1 MPLPRTLL
9 SVPPAVTE
17 VYHEITGSDPE
28 SVFVTHDPPGG
39 KLGSGGGTAHLLTEA
54 WNASDSGPI
63 GDWMEEHKRILLH
76 AGGQS
81 RRLPA
86 YAATGKALLPV
97 PVFRWS
103 TGQRLDQTLMD
114 LQLPL
119 LRELLRK
126 APDSMHTLVASG
138 DVLVWNEE
146 ELPALPEV
154 DVLCVGLWSSPESAS
169 NHGVFFTPRSHPEQF
184 EFMLQK
190 PSPEV
195 IQENASQHLFL
206 LDVGIWMFSSRA
218 LDVLLKKCGWDA
230 EAGAYAN
237 GLPDEFD
244 LYTAFGQALGR
255 TPTEPDP
262 EISALSCAV
271 LPLGDAE
278 FYHFGTSQD
287 LVASALALQNRVH
300 DQRRIR
306 TPLVKPHPA
315 IFVQNAYTPC
325 PMDHENRNLW
335 IENACLGPR
344 WTLNENHVLTG
355 IPENDWDV
363 TLPDGICLDMVPVGE
378 KQFAL
383 RPYGF
388 GDAFR
393 GALSAE
399 ATTWMHRPAAEWF
412 QKRGLAVPETDD
424 LQRTPLFPVLDAED
438 IDGNW
443 IAWMIDQPDAAG
455 FAERYQQAERLSAET
470 LSTRANLRRLAEQRK
485 QNLANAS
492 LPALARHAH
501 RSVFYQVDLDTTA
514 RIYQSCEDLPFPET
528 PDPESD
534 LFPYIHDRMF
544 HARLRQ
550 LNAEGGEKESEEA
563 FAALRDAIIEPYRGK
578 MPTPENTLLSDQV
591 VWARAPVRLDLAGG
605 WTDTPPYCFFHGG
618 HVVNLAVELNG
629 QPPIQV
635 FARISETPRITLRS
649 IDLGITQHVETYE
662 EIGSYAELGSGFSIP
677 KAALALAGFHPD
689 FQTSPLHSLREQLEE
704 FGGGIE
710 LSLLCAVPKGSGL
723 GTSSNLAAT
732 VLGALSELCGLG
744 WDLTDVG
751 NRTLALEQMLTSGGG
766 WQDQYGGITHGL
778 KLLQTK
784 AGLDQTPD
792 IRWLPDHLFTDPL
805 HKERFLLY
813 YTGITRVAKGI
824 LGEIV
829 QGMFLNR
836 KEHLEYLQAL
846 NRHAIDTYE
855 SLQRGHLEDIGRQID
870 RTWQLNQALDPGTN
884 PPEVQELLEPL
895 KPHLLGCKLLGAG
908 GGGYLLMV
916 TPDATAS
923 AAIRKH
929 LSEHAPNERA
939 RFVDFNLSTSG
950 LQVTRS

>member
-1 MPLPRTLL
+1 MLPRTLL

-17 VYHEITGSDPE
+17 VYHEITGATPDE
-28 SVFVTHDPPGG
+28 VFVTHDPPGG
-39 KLGSGGGTAHLLTEA
+39 KLGSGGGTAHLLTDA
-54 WNASDSGPI
+54 WKASSSGPLET
-63 GDWMEEHKRILLH
+63 WMSDHKRILLH

-103 TGQRLDQTLMD
+103 TGQRLNQTLMD

-119 LRELLRK
+119 LQELLRK

-146 ELPALPEV
+146 ELPTLPEV
-154 DVLCVGLWSSPESAS
+154 DVLCVGLWGSPESAS
-169 NHGVFFTPRSHPEQF
+169 HHGVFFTPRSHPEQF

-190 PSPEV
+190 PSPER
-195 IQENASQHLFL
+195 IQEHAAHHLFL
-206 LDVGIWMFSSRA
+206 LDAGIWMFSSRA
-218 LDVLLKKCGWDA
+218 LNVLLKKCGWQEDA
-230 EAGAYAN
+230 ESYAN

-244 LYTAFGQALGR
+244 LYSAFGQALGR
-255 TPTEPDP
+255 TPTEADP

-287 LVASALALQNRVH
+287 LVSSALALQNRVH

-344 WTLNENHVLTG
+344 WTLHENHVLTG
-355 IPENDWDV
+355 IPDNDWEV
-363 TLPDGICLDMVPVGE
+363 ILPDGICLDIVPVGE
-378 KQFAL
+378 TQFAV

-388 GDAFR
+388 QDAFR
-393 GALSAE
+393 GRVSE
-399 ATTWMHRPAAEWF
+399 ASTTWMHRPAASWF
-412 QKRGLAVPETDD
+412 QDRGLPVPDSED
-424 LQRTPLFPVLDAED
+424 LQRTPLFPVLETDEL
-438 IDGNW
+438 DGTW
-443 IAWMIDQPDAAG
+443 ISWMIDTPEAKGCKD
-455 FAERYQQAERLSAET
+455 RYLTAERLSAET
-470 LSTRANLRRLAEQRK
+470 LSTRANLRRLAHQRREK
-485 QNLANAS
+485 LAHAS

-514 RIYQSCEDLPFPET
+514 RIYHLHKDLPVPSQ
-528 PDPESD
+528 PDPVSD

-544 HARLRQ
+544 HSRLKQ
-550 LNAEGGEKESEEA
+550 LQGEGGEPESEQA
-563 FAALRDAIIEPYRGK
+563 FRALRQAIIDPYLGERS
-578 MPTPENTLLSDQV
+578 TPENTLLSDQV

-605 WTDTPPYCFFHGG
+605 WTDTPPYCFLHGG

-635 FARISETPRITLRS
+635 FARVSNTPRITLRS

-662 EIGSYAELGSGFSIP
+662 ELGRYAELGSGFSIP
-677 KAALALAGFHPD
+677 KAALSLAGFHPD
-689 FQTSPLHSLREQLEE
+689 FQTSPLSSLREQLED

-744 WDLTDVG
+744 WDLTDIG

-805 HKERFLLY
+805 YKERFLLY

-836 KEHLEYLQAL
+836 KEHLACLQAL
-846 NRHAIDTYE
+846 NRHALDTYE
-855 SLQRGHLEDIGRQID
+855 SLQRGQLDEIGRQIN
-870 RTWQLNQALDPGTN
+870 RTWELNQALDPGTN
-884 PPEVQELLEPL
+884 PPEVQALLAPL
-895 KPHLLGCKLLGAG
+895 SSHLLGCKLLGAG

-916 TPDATAS
+916 TPDAASS
-923 AAIRKH
+923 AAIREY
-929 LSEHAPNERA
+929 LRENPPNKRA
-939 RFVDFNLSTSG
+939 RFVDFNLSTKG